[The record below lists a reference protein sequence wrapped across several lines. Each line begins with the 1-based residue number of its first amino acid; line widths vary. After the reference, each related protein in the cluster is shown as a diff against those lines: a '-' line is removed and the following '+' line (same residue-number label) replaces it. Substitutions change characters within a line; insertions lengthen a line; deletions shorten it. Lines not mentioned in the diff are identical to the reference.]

1 MSIAEGK
8 ESLDSKIAQNSPPKK
23 RFKGKL
29 TGGAR
34 GVLGER
40 VVEPPKEEVLG

>member
-1 MSIAEGK
+1 MSFAEGK
-8 ESLDSKIAQNSPPKK
+8 ESPDSKIAQNSPPKK

-34 GVLGER
+34 GGFGLGLF
-40 VVEPPKEEVLG
+40 K